1 MAAVWAAGL
10 KADFD
15 GMYYAA
21 CIGRVYGG
29 SVLRVESGEEF
40 EQVLQAVSVV

>member
-29 SVLRVESGEEF
+29 SVLRVECGEEF